1 MLGQKMSYKAGH
13 KLGLLFKSTRALFER
28 LAIKLRIPAK
38 YGEYLFIAVSIIVA
52 ILSLYVLFAIFIVL
66 FVLAFLRTKTHS
78 DDSYVPLDFGLNDGY
93 RADGYYYIGGIRQ
106 DDE

>member
-78 DDSYVPLDFGLNDGY
+78 DDSDDTNNVCYDGTSPY
-93 RADGYYYIGGIRQ
+93 DPYYYEWYYGN